1 MGTTDSYGITET
13 KLKRIAWLSG
23 RDEHKQF
30 TSLMHHFNEASL
42 KDCFHRLDGK
52 KAVAT
57 DGVTK
62 ENFSNTN
69 RHVNGSIMSLVP
81 YIVIPPCFP

>member
-52 KAVAT
+52 KAVGT
-57 DGVTK
+57 DGVT
-62 ENFSNTN
+62 NCSNTN
-69 RHVNGSIMSLVP
+69 RHVKGFVLSLVP
-81 YIVIPPCFP
+81 